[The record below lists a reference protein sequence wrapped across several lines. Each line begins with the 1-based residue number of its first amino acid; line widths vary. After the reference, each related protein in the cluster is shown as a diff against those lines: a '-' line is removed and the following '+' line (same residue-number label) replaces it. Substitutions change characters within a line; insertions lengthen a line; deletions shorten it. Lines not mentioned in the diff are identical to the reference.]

1 MADLNFDHERIMFT
15 PALLY
20 IDYINLHF
28 KYYLKKNHE
37 DITPYDFT
45 YLANIFY
52 NPNCSQNDL
61 AELLF
66 VSESNVTQIIKRLE
80 KNGLVKRDV
89 DEKNKSRRILNLTE
103 KGKEIYFKLLKEAYE
118 GKPNSLKIILQKM
131 LKYSKKCYTIILNWL
146 LIHTRLLYII
156 SDKP

>member
-28 KYYLKKNHE
+28 KYFLKKNHK

-52 NPNCSQNDL
+52 NPNCSQKDL

-66 VSESNVTQIIKRLE
+66 VSESNVAQIIKRLE

-118 GKPNSLKIILQKM
+118 REAKFFEDYSPEDVEKFKKM
-131 LKYSKKCYTIILNWL
+131 LYDYSQLAINSY
-146 LIHTRLLYII
+146 
-156 SDKP
+156 

>member
-52 NPNCSQNDL
+52 NPNCSQKDL

-118 GKPNSLKIILQKM
+118 GEAKFFENYSPEDVEKFKKM
-131 LKYSKKCYTIILNWL
+131 LYDYSQSAINSY
-146 LIHTRLLYII
+146 
-156 SDKP
+156 

>member
-28 KYYLKKNHE
+28 KNYLKKNHE

-45 YLANIFY
+45 YLANISY
-52 NPNCSQNDL
+52 NPNCSQKDL

-118 GKPNSLKIILQKM
+118 GKPKFFENYSPEDVEKFKKM
-131 LKYSKKCYTIILNWL
+131 LYDYSQLAINSY
-146 LIHTRLLYII
+146 
-156 SDKP
+156 

>member
-1 MADLNFDHERIMFT
+1 MADLNFDYERIMFT

-28 KYYLKKNHE
+28 KNYLKKNYA
-37 DITPYDFT
+37 DITIYDFT

-52 NPNCSQNDL
+52 NPNCSQKDL

-66 VSESNVTQIIKRLE
+66 VSESNVAQIIKRLE

-103 KGKEIYFKLLKEAYE
+103 KGKKLHFTLLKETYE
-118 GKPNSLKIILQKM
+118 VEAKFFENYSPEDVEKFKKM
-131 LKYSKKCYTIILNWL
+131 LYDYSQLAINSY
-146 LIHTRLLYII
+146 
-156 SDKP
+156 

>member
-28 KYYLKKNHE
+28 KNYLKKNYE
-37 DITPYDFT
+37 DITPYDPT

-52 NPNCSQNDL
+52 NPNCSQKDL

-66 VSESNVTQIIKRLE
+66 VSESNVAQIIKRLE
-80 KNGLVKRDV
+80 RNGLVKREV

-103 KGKEIYFKLLKEAYE
+103 KGKELHFTLLKETYE
-118 GKPNSLKIILQKM
+118 VEAKFFENYSPEDVEKFKKM
-131 LKYSKKCYTIILNWL
+131 LYDYSQLAINSY
-146 LIHTRLLYII
+146 
-156 SDKP
+156 

>member
-1 MADLNFDHERIMFT
+1 MADLNFDYERIMFT

-52 NPNCSQNDL
+52 NPNCSQKDL

-66 VSESNVTQIIKRLE
+66 VSESNVAQIIKRLE

-89 DEKNKSRRILNLTE
+89 YEKNKSRRILNLTE
-103 KGKEIYFKLLKEAYE
+103 KGKEICFKLLKEAYE
-118 GKPNSLKIILQKM
+118 GETKFFENYSPEDVEIFKKM
-131 LKYSKKCYTIILNWL
+131 LYDYSQLAINSY
-146 LIHTRLLYII
+146 
-156 SDKP
+156 

>member
-1 MADLNFDHERIMFT
+1 MADLNFDYERIMFT

-20 IDYINLHF
+20 IDYINLHL

-52 NPNCSQNDL
+52 NSNCSQKDL

-66 VSESNVTQIIKRLE
+66 VSESNVAQIIKRLE
-80 KNGLVKRDV
+80 KKW
-89 DEKNKSRRILNLTE
+89 I
-103 KGKEIYFKLLKEAYE
+103 GKT
-118 GKPNSLKIILQKM
+118 G
-131 LKYSKKCYTIILNWL
+131 C
-146 LIHTRLLYII
+146 
-156 SDKP
+156 

>member
-52 NPNCSQNDL
+52 NQNCSQKDL

-66 VSESNVTQIIKRLE
+66 VSESNIAQIIKRLE

-118 GKPNSLKIILQKM
+118 GEAKFFENYSPEDVEKFKKM
-131 LKYSKKCYTIILNWL
+131 LYDYSQLAIN
-146 LIHTRLLYII
+146 
-156 SDKP
+156 SF

>member
-37 DITPYDFT
+37 DITHYDFT

-52 NPNCSQNDL
+52 NPNCSQKDL

-66 VSESNVTQIIKRLE
+66 VSESNVAQIIKRLE

-103 KGKEIYFKLLKEAYE
+103 KGKQIHFKLLKEAYE
-118 GKPNSLKIILQKM
+118 GESKFFDNYSPEDVEKFKKM
-131 LKYSKKCYTIILNWL
+131 LYDYSQLAINSY
-146 LIHTRLLYII
+146 
-156 SDKP
+156 